1 MLVVTDLSTPVW
13 PAAGDARVRSVVTIG
28 AYDGVHLGHQAVIGE
43 VRRRAAALSA
53 HSVVVTFDRHPAS
66 VVRPESAPRLLT
78 DLDQKLELLTAT
90 GVDATVLVPF
100 DQHQA
105 SETPEQFV
113 ERVLVGCLGAR
124 QIVVGEDFH
133 FGNRRRGNVALL
145 RSLGA
150 HFDFDVE
157 PVELLGRTDGVG
169 EPVSSTAIRRALAGG
184 QVELAARMLGRPFQ
198 ARGPVHQ
205 GDQRGRTIGFPT
217 ANVAVPANICLPAD
231 GVYAGWYL
239 RPSGERQACAIN
251 LGRRPTFYE
260 HAETSLLEAH
270 LIDFA
275 GDLYGEQARVEF
287 THFLRS
293 ERKFD
298 GIDALVGQLKHD
310 VDHARELLGL

>member
-13 PAAGDARVRSVVTIG
+13 PASGDARVRSVVTIG

-43 VRRRAAALSA
+43 VRRRAAALGA
-53 HSVVVTFDRHPAS
+53 RPVVVTFDRHPAS

-184 QVELAARMLGRPFQ
+184 QVELAAQMLGRPFQ

-298 GIDALVGQLKHD
+298 GIEALVGQLKHD

>member
-13 PAAGDARVRSVVTIG
+13 PAASGQRARSVVTIG

-43 VRRRAAALSA
+43 VRRRAEALGA

-78 DLDQKLELLTAT
+78 DLDQKIELLTAT

-100 DQHQA
+100 NEQQA
-105 SETPEQFV
+105 AETPEEFV

-133 FGNRRRGNVALL
+133 FGNRRRGNVSLL

-150 HFDFDVE
+150 QFDFDVE
-157 PVELLGRTDGVG
+157 PVGLLGRTDGVA

-184 QVELAARMLGRPFQ
+184 QVELAGQMLGRPFQ